1 MNSDLILQITFLLS
15 FAGVVSFA
23 LKKSPQIAE
32 LPEKE
37 YFYTRIFNNFKEKTS
52 EIKNNLKKKTENWEN
67 SLHKFLF
74 KTRILFLKAD
84 NKTLDLIKKLKQ
96 RSEKRRGA
104 DEYWKDIKKSIKKK
118 SKPA

>member
-15 FAGVVSFA
+15 FAGVVGFA
-23 LKKSPQIAE
+23 LRKSPQVSE

-37 YFYTRIFNNFKEKTS
+37 CFYAKLVNDLKGKFFEAKKS
-52 EIKNNLKKKTENWEN
+52 FKKKTVNWEN
-67 SLHKFLF
+67 ALHKFLF

-96 RSEKRRGA
+96 RSEKRKG
-104 DEYWKDIKKSIKKK
+104 DDGYWKDIKKSIKKK
-118 SKPA
+118 NKPA

>member
-15 FAGVVSFA
+15 FAGVVGFA
-23 LKKSPQIAE
+23 LRKSPQVAQ

-37 YFYTRIFNNFKEKTS
+37 CFYSRIVNNSKENFL
-52 EIKNNLKKKTENWEN
+52 EVKNNLKKKTENWEN

-96 RSEKRRGA
+96 RSEKRKG
-104 DEYWKDIKKSIKKK
+104 DDGYWKDIKKSIKKK
-118 SKPA
+118 NKPA

>member
-1 MNSDLILQITFLLS
+1 MNSDLILQLTFLLS
-15 FAGVVSFA
+15 FAGVVGFA
-23 LKKSPQIAE
+23 LRKSPQIAA

-37 YFYTRIFNNFKEKTS
+37 CFYAKIVNNLKEKS
-52 EIKNNLKKKTENWEN
+52 FEVKKNLKKKAENWEN

-96 RSEKRRGA
+96 RSEKRKGD